1 MSTPTNGTC
10 PLSQSDGAYV
20 LGALSPAE
28 RHEFE
33 QHLAGCKEC
42 SRSVRE
48 LAGIPGLLSRIDP
61 SVLED
66 PADTPPVP
74 ETLLPSLLAEV
85 RRTRRRRTY
94 VVGGLAAAAVLA
106 LVAVPLGVS
115 GVLSDDNAPV
125 AAPPSATASA
135 TAPSELAMDPV
146 GGAPVRASLAL
157 EPVLWGTRL
166 DLTCTYE
173 PDPDRYSGLPHKA
186 TYVLVVRT
194 RDGKSEQV
202 GTWQAI
208 DGRTMRLS
216 AATAA
221 RRAQISSV
229 EVQTTDGRPVL
240 RLSA

>member
-1 MSTPTNGTC
+1 MSTAC
-10 PLSQSDGAYV
+10 PLSHSDAAYV

-33 QHLAGCKEC
+33 QHLGGCKDC

-61 SVLED
+61 SVLES
-66 PADTPPVP
+66 PAETPPVP
-74 ETLLPSLLAEV
+74 DTLLPALLTEV

-106 LVAVPLGVS
+106 LVAALGVF
-115 GVLSDDNAPV
+115 GVLSDQRAPV
-125 AAPPSATASA
+125 AAPPSASVS
-135 TAPSELAMDPV
+135 APSELTMHAV

-173 PDPDRYSGLPHKA
+173 PDPDQYSGLPHKA

-194 RDGKSEQV
+194 RDGRSEQV

-221 RRAQISSV
+221 RRAQIASV

-240 RLSA
+240 RLAA

>member
-1 MSTPTNGTC
+1 MSTPC
-10 PLSQSDGAYV
+10 PLAHSDGAYV

-33 QHLAGCKEC
+33 QHLPRCKEC
-42 SRSVRE
+42 SVSVRE

-66 PADTPPVP
+66 PAEPEPVP
-74 ETLLPSLLAEV
+74 ETLLPALLSEV

-94 VVGGLAAAAVLA
+94 AVVGLAAAAVA

-115 GVLSDDNAPV
+115 GVLSNDQAPA
-125 AAPPSATASA
+125 AAPPSASASA
-135 TAPSELAMDPV
+135 PVEVAMSPI
-146 GGAPVRASLAL
+146 GGAPVRASLGL

-173 PDPDRYSGLPHKA
+173 PDPDQYSGLPHSA

-202 GTWQAI
+202 GTWKAI

-221 RRAQISSV
+221 RRAQIASV

-240 RLSA
+240 RLTA

>member
-1 MSTPTNGTC
+1 MITPC
-10 PLSQSDGAYV
+10 PLSHSDGAYV

-66 PADTPPVP
+66 PAEAPPVP
-74 ETLLPSLLAEV
+74 DTLLPALLSQV
-85 RRTRRRRTY
+85 RRARRRRTY

-106 LVAVPLGVS
+106 LVAVPLGVP
-115 GVLSDDNAPV
+115 GVLSDRNAPV
-125 AAPPSATASA
+125 AAPPSASASA
-135 TAPSELAMDPV
+135 PAVLAMSPV
-146 GGAPVRASLAL
+146 GGAPVQASLAL

-166 DLTCTYE
+166 DLTCTYQ
-173 PDPDRYSGLPHKA
+173 PGADQYSGLPHKA

-194 RDGKSEQV
+194 RDGRSEQV

-221 RRAQISSV
+221 RRAQIASV
-229 EVQTTDGRPVL
+229 EVQTTHGRAVL
-240 RLSA
+240 RLDA

>member
-1 MSTPTNGTC
+1 MSTPC
-10 PLSQSDGAYV
+10 PLAHHDGAYV

-33 QHLAGCKEC
+33 QHLPGCKEC
-42 SRSVRE
+42 SVSVRE
-48 LAGIPGLLSRIDP
+48 LAGIPGLLSRVDA
-61 SVLED
+61 SVLEE
-66 PADTPPVP
+66 PRKPVPVP
-74 ETLLPSLLAEV
+74 ETLLPALLSEV

-94 VVGGLAAAAVLA
+94 VVVGLAAAAVVA

-115 GVLSDDNAPV
+115 GVLSDDRAPA
-125 AAPPSATASA
+125 AAPPSASA
-135 TAPSELAMDPV
+135 TAPVELAMSPI
-146 GGAPVRASLAL
+146 GGAPVRASLGL
-157 EPVLWGTRL
+157 ESVLWGTRL

-173 PDPDRYSGLPHKA
+173 PDPDQYSGLPHSA

-194 RDGKSEQV
+194 RDGRSEQV
-202 GTWQAI
+202 GTWQAL

-221 RRAQISSV
+221 RRAQIASV

-240 RLSA
+240 RLTA

>member
-1 MSTPTNGTC
+1 MTITPC
-10 PLSQSDGAYV
+10 PLAHSDAAYV

-28 RHEFE
+28 RREFE
-33 QHLAGCKEC
+33 QHLPGCAEC
-42 SRSVRE
+42 SQSVRE
-48 LAGIPGLLSRIDP
+48 LAGIPGLLSRVDA

-66 PADTPPVP
+66 PAEPAPVP
-74 ETLLPSLLAEV
+74 DTLLPALLSEV

-94 VVGGLAAAAVLA
+94 VLGLAAAAAVAA

-115 GVLSDDNAPV
+115 GVLSHDNAPV
-125 AAPPSATASA
+125 ASPPSASASA
-135 TAPSELAMDPV
+135 PVEVAMSPI
-146 GGAPVRASLAL
+146 GGAPVRASLGL
-157 EPVLWGTRL
+157 SPVLWGTRL

-173 PDPDRYSGLPHKA
+173 PNPDQYSGLPHTA

-221 RRAQISSV
+221 RRAQIASV

-240 RLSA
+240 RLTA